1 MIKVS
6 DIVNIIEEFAPP
18 ELAYSWDNTGLIIGD
33 REKCVKRVFVTL
45 DITKETVDMAVKTGA
60 DMIISHH
67 PILFKGLQK
76 IDYYNGDGY
85 IVKELIKNDIAV
97 YASHTS
103 MDCTKDGVNDVFAK
117 KLNINNVAVIEK
129 NEKFSECGLG
139 RIGNVKTTTLREF
152 AEFVKKQLNT
162 PFVRVCGDLDKKIDT
177 VAVCGGGGSD
187 LIDEVIKLGGDVF
200 VTADLKYHISQDAVV
215 SGLAIIDAGHYPT
228 EVYVQ
233 DIFSDLIKDTG
244 VEIIKSTHKDVFK
257 IV

>member
-6 DIVNIIEEFAPP
+6 DIVKIIEEFAPP

-45 DITKETVDMAVKTGA
+45 DITKDTVDMAVKSGA

-76 IDYYNGDGY
+76 IDYSNGDGY
-85 IVKELIKNDIAV
+85 IIKELIKNDISV

-103 MDCTKDGVNDVFAK
+103 MDCTKGGINDVFAK
-117 KLNINNVAVIEK
+117 KLRIENPVVIEK
-129 NEKFSECGLG
+129 NERHQEFGLG
-139 RIGNVKTTTLREF
+139 RIGKVKTTTLGEF

-162 PFVRVCGDLDKKIDT
+162 PFVRVCGDLDKKIET

-187 LIDEVIKLGGDVF
+187 LIDEVVNLGGDVF
-200 VTADLKYHISQDAVV
+200 VTSDMKYHISHDAVDK
-215 SGLAIIDAGHYPT
+215 GLSIIDAGHYPT

-233 DIFSDLIKDTG
+233 EIFDALLKNTG
-244 VEIIKSTHKDVFK
+244 VEIIKSAHKDVFK
-257 IV
+257 NV

>member
-1 MIKVS
+1 M
-6 DIVNIIEEFAPP
+6 
-18 ELAYSWDNTGLIIGD
+18 ELFL
-33 REKCVKRVFVTL
+33 K
-45 DITKETVDMAVKTGA
+45 
-60 DMIISHH
+60 
-67 PILFKGLQK
+67 
-76 IDYYNGDGY
+76 
-85 IVKELIKNDIAV
+85 
-97 YASHTS
+97 
-103 MDCTKDGVNDVFAK
+103 
-117 KLNINNVAVIEK
+117 
-129 NEKFSECGLG
+129 KFSECGLG
-139 RIGNVKTTTLREF
+139 RIGKVKTTTLGDF

-162 PFVRVCGDLDKKIDT
+162 PFVRVCGDLDKKIET

-215 SGLAIIDAGHYPT
+215 RGLAIIDAGHYPT